1 MGTKTV
7 IQKLYKDSIT
17 LLDYT
22 DRMRESADA
31 HRRIRIIHQTL
42 LQNIRKIALANSL
55 SKIGRSIICITG
67 LQGSGKTTLM
77 KNFYQID
84 DSLMDIA
91 MGRGE
96 KLPILI
102 TEYENCSEPT
112 FYAFCVEKNGDNYCE
127 VSKEINAEE
136 FKSFASVKDEDAT
149 VMYLEIRVPFKHT
162 RNEDVSFMLLPGY
175 ERKNDYWQSLIDFS
189 VHCATS
195 AVFVMTE
202 NNFSEDKNKELLKQ
216 AKEQFGE
223 NLIYIFSSSE
233 GYDENKKDDLRK
245 KCCEEQDL
253 ASNHSD
259 QIIFTKASVNP
270 EENEQWISEL
280 KTAIQNYGNSA
291 QNSYVSS
298 LPYYKELVENIR
310 DILWEI
316 ESIIRDNES
325 NEILTELRQS
335 DWLEA
340 FDKET
345 DGKKRAY
352 IRNLNVSFDF
362 AASTSCKELEDKWDD
377 YSSSV
382 KGVFN
387 SIKKKIFGAS
397 IKDIKDTKN
406 KIAESFESKDF
417 YKGKFNGIQYA
428 FAKAITK
435 TLKDREQDS
444 VKFFFP
450 EEAKK
455 KSLEFKT
462 GTPANK
468 EPDTKTLELKEAVK
482 SYVSDIA
489 VLMSGNTEV
498 KLINEPKKLL
508 HDISDLSTYYFCLN
522 NIKELVINS
531 NKILQDE
538 NLRTNLPEGIT
549 RQELEA
555 GVENVEGFVTKAV
568 GSYEKL
574 FDRVSDWR
582 KKIASEPKMSALKK
596 TELASTALLAV
607 DFIPDQT
614 FNFIPSLAASL
625 GLAVPQVA
633 VVVAA
638 IFATKIVVSLI
649 QDINKQNVTEFF
661 EGQRLIREI
670 YDTEKIKL
678 IDSFDEYI
686 QGIRDKLEDSLIK
699 INGENNGA
707 VAKLNAQRVLT
718 LIHDDLDLF
727 VEGVEKDHDVFKE
740 VTQSKR

>member
-1 MGTKTV
+1 MVTKTA

-22 DRMRESADA
+22 DRMRESADS
-31 HRRIRIIHQTL
+31 HRRIRSVHQTL
-42 LQNIRKIALANSL
+42 LQNIRKIALANNL

-96 KLPILI
+96 KLPVLI

-112 FYAFCVEKNGDNYCE
+112 FYAFCVEKNGENYNE
-127 VSKEINAEE
+127 IPKKINAEE

-162 RNEDVSFMLLPGY
+162 RTENVSFMLLPGY

-202 NNFSEDKNKELLKQ
+202 NNFSEDKNKELLKK
-216 AKEQFGE
+216 AKEQFGD
-223 NLIYIFSSSE
+223 NLIYVFSSSE
-233 GYDENKKDDLRK
+233 GYDDNKKNDLRK

-259 QIIFTKASVNP
+259 QIIFTKASVNS
-270 EENEQWISEL
+270 EENEEWISEL

-291 QNSYVSS
+291 QDSYASS
-298 LPYYKELVENIR
+298 LPYYKNLVESIR

-345 DGKKRAY
+345 DKRKKAY
-352 IRNLNVSFDF
+352 VKNLNKFFDE
-362 AASTSCKELEDKWDD
+362 AAQISCKELEKKWVD

-382 KGVFN
+382 KGFGNAV
-387 SIKKKIFGAS
+387 KKKFFGTT
-397 IKDIKDTKN
+397 IKDVTKTRE
-406 KIAESFESKDF
+406 KIEKSFESSKF
-417 YKGKFNGIQYA
+417 FEGKLNGIQYA

-435 TLKDREQDS
+435 TLNDRKQDS

-450 EEAKK
+450 EEEKRL
-455 KSLEFKT
+455 SLGFKT
-462 GTPANK
+462 RTPASEETDSKILEQK
-468 EPDTKTLELKEAVK
+468 EKGKK
-482 SYVSDIA
+482 YVSYIA
-489 VLMSGNTEV
+489 ALMKGDNEVELQNNVVDVL
-498 KLINEPKKLL
+498 KK
-508 HDISDLSTYYFCLN
+508 ISDLSTYYFCQN
-522 NIKELVINS
+522 NIIELVVKS
-531 NKILQDE
+531 NEILQDE
-538 NLRTNLPEGIT
+538 NLRTNLPKGIT
-549 RQELEA
+549 QQELTT
-555 GVENVEGFVTKAV
+555 GLENVEGFVTKAV
-568 GSYEKL
+568 ETYEKL
-574 FDRVSDWR
+574 FDDISSLR
-582 KKIASEPKMSALKK
+582 KKMSSSKK
-596 TELASTALLAV
+596 TELAGAAILAA

-614 FNFIPSLAASL
+614 FNLIPSLAASL
-625 GLAVPQVA
+625 GLTVPQVG
-633 VVVAA
+633 VIVAG
-638 IFATKIVVSLI
+638 IFAAKVIVSLI
-649 QDINKQNVTEFF
+649 QDINKQNLTEFF
-661 EGQRLIREI
+661 EGQHLIQEI
-670 YDTEKIKL
+670 YDKEKTKL
-678 IDSFDEYI
+678 IESFDDYI
-686 QGIRDKLEDSLIK
+686 QEIRDKLEVSLIK
-699 INGENNGA
+699 IYGDNKGA
-707 VAKLNAQRVLT
+707 IARFNAQRVLS
-718 LIHDDLDLF
+718 LIHDEVDSLLTDI
-727 VEGVEKDHDVFKE
+727 ENEHDVYKDL
-740 VTQSKR
+740 TQRKR

>member
-96 KLPILI
+96 KLPVLI

-223 NLIYIFSSSE
+223 NLIYVFSSSE

-270 EENEQWISEL
+270 EENEEWISEL

-291 QNSYVSS
+291 QDSYVSA
-298 LPYYKELVENIR
+298 LPYYKNLVVSIR

-345 DGKKRAY
+345 DKKKRAY
-352 IRNLNVSFDF
+352 ISNLNDSFDS
-362 AASTSCKELEDKWDD
+362 AVSTSCKELEIKWVD
-377 YSSSV
+377 YSSSL
-382 KGVFN
+382 KGFGN

-397 IKDIKDTKN
+397 INDIKDTKN
-406 KIAESFESKDF
+406 KIEESFQSKDF
-417 YKGKFNGIQYA
+417 YDGKFNGIQYA

-435 TLKDREQDS
+435 TLEDRKQDS
-444 VKFFFP
+444 MKSFFP

-455 KSLEFKT
+455 KSLEFKS
-462 GTPANK
+462 GTLGSK

-498 KLINEPKKLL
+498 KLINEPKNLL
-508 HDISDLSTYYFCLN
+508 HYISNLGTYYFCLN
-522 NIKELVINS
+522 NIKELVLNS

-538 NLRTNLPEGIT
+538 KLRTILPEGIT
-549 RQELEA
+549 LQELEA

-574 FDRVSDWR
+574 FDSVSAWR
-582 KKIASEPKMSALKK
+582 KKIASESKMSSLKK
-596 TELASTALLAV
+596 TEMAGTALLAL

-625 GLAVPQVA
+625 GLAVPHVA
-633 VVVAA
+633 VIVAG
-638 IFATKIVVSLI
+638 IFAINLVRSLI

-670 YDTEKIKL
+670 YDAEKIKL
-678 IDSFDEYI
+678 IESFDEYV

-699 INGENNGA
+699 IYGDNKGA
-707 VAKLNAQRVLT
+707 VARLNALKVLT

>member
-22 DRMRESADA
+22 DRMRGAADT
-31 HRRIRIIHQTL
+31 HRRIRSIHQEL
-42 LQNIRKIALANSL
+42 LQNIRKIALANNL

-96 KLPILI
+96 KLPVLI

-149 VMYLEIRVPFKHT
+149 VMYLEIRIPFKHT

-202 NNFSEDKNKELLKQ
+202 NNFSEDKNKELLKK

-223 NLIYIFSSSE
+223 NLIYVFSSSE

-245 KCCEEQDL
+245 KCCEEQGL

-270 EENEQWISEL
+270 EENEEWISEL

-291 QNSYVSS
+291 QDSYASS
-298 LPYYKELVENIR
+298 LPYYKKLVENIR

-345 DGKKRAY
+345 DKKKRAY
-352 IRNLNVSFDF
+352 IKNLNDSFNF
-362 AASTSCKELEDKWDD
+362 AVSTSCEELESKWVD
-377 YSSSV
+377 YSSSL
-382 KGVFN
+382 KGFGN

-397 IKDIKDTKN
+397 IKDIRDTKN
-406 KIAESFESKDF
+406 KIAESFESKKF
-417 YKGKFNGIQYA
+417 YDGKFNGIQYA

-435 TLKDREQDS
+435 TLEDRKQDS

-450 EEAKK
+450 EETKK
-455 KSLEFKT
+455 KSLEFKS
-462 GTPANK
+462 GTPASK
-468 EPDTKTLELKEAVK
+468 EPDTKTLELKEAK
-482 SYVSDIA
+482 SCVSDIA

-498 KLINEPKKLL
+498 KLINKPKKLL
-508 HDISDLSTYYFCLN
+508 RDISDLGTYYFCLN
-522 NIKELVINS
+522 NIKELVLNS

-538 NLRTNLPEGIT
+538 KLRTILPEGIT
-549 RQELEA
+549 LQELEA

-574 FDRVSDWR
+574 FDSVSAWR
-582 KKIASEPKMSALKK
+582 KKIASESKMSSLKK
-596 TELASTALLAV
+596 TEMAGTALLAL

-633 VVVAA
+633 VIVAA
-638 IFATKIVVSLI
+638 IFATKVVISLI

-661 EGQRLIREI
+661 DGQRLIREI
-670 YDTEKIKL
+670 YDAEKAKL
-678 IDSFDEYI
+678 IESFDEYVH
-686 QGIRDKLEDSLIK
+686 GIRDKLEDSLIEIYGDNK
-699 INGENNGA
+699 GA
-707 VAKLNAQRVLT
+707 IARLNAQRVLT
-718 LIHDDLDLF
+718 LIHDDLDSFL
-727 VEGVEKDHDVFKE
+727 EDIREEHDVYKE
-740 VTQSKR
+740 ITHSKR